1 MHIYMESRKMILMNL
16 FVGSS
21 GNTDIQNRL
30 TNQGVG
36 SRKERVGQMERVAW
50 KHIH

>member
-1 MHIYMESRKMILMNL
+1 MESRKMILMNL
-16 FVGSS
+16 SVGSS

-30 TNQGVG
+30 TNPGVG